1 MYLYLY
7 INMSSAPTF
16 NIEIESAPKS
26 ILEDVIEKLSDK
38 YTIEFIDGEL
48 SEIVFDDFKLS
59 FQYTDY
65 HSEYLGNNGKGIT
78 IQYQPYYSESMNEL
92 LPKLNMMKELTDELS
107 NMDILSDYEVKYYTA
122 GSTI

>member
-1 MYLYLY
+1 MG
-7 INMSSAPTF
+7 SAPTF
-16 NIEIESAPKS
+16 NIEIEG
-26 ILEDVIEKLSDK
+26 IEKDKLDDIIEELSDD

-48 SEIVFDDFKLS
+48 SEIVFNDFKLS

-65 HSEYLGNNGKGIT
+65 HSEYLGNNGQGIT

-92 LPKLNMMKELTDELS
+92 LPKLNIMKELTDELS
-107 NMDILSDYEVKYYTA
+107 NLDILSDYEVKYYTA